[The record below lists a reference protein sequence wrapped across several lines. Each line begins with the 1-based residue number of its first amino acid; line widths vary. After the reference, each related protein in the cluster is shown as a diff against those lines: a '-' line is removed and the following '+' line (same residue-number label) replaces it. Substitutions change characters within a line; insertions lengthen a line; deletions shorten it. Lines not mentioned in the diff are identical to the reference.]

1 MMVKDENAG
10 RRVGVI
16 SDTHGLLRDGVREA
30 LQGVDLII
38 HAGDIGNEEVLAG
51 LEKIAPVVAVRGN
64 MDRAEWALKI
74 PETEVVAIDET
85 QVYVVHDAAN
95 VDVEPGA
102 AGFGAVISGHTHR
115 PAVVRRRGVLFIN
128 PGSAGPRR
136 FNLPVTVAILRVHG
150 KSLEADVVEV

>member
-1 MMVKDENAG
+1 MVQELGVG

-16 SDTHGLLRDGVREA
+16 ADTHGLLRDGVREA
-30 LQGVDLII
+30 LEGVDLII
-38 HAGDIGNEEVLAG
+38 HAGDIGKEEVLAA

-85 QVYVVHDAAN
+85 QVYVVHDATRL
-95 VDVEPGA
+95 DVEPGP

-115 PAVVRRRGVLFIN
+115 PAVVRRRGVLFLN
-128 PGSAGPRR
+128 PGSAGPQR
-136 FNLPVTVAILRVHG
+136 FNLPVTVAILHVHG